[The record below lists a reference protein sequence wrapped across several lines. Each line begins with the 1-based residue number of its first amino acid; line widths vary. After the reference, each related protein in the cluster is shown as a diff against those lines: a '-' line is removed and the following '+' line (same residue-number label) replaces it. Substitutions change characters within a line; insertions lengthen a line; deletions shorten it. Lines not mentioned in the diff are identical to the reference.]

1 MDSIR
6 ANRTAAV
13 ITVSD
18 SGARGEREDTS
29 GTVLTERLTQAGFE
43 VRFRSLV
50 PDESAEIAD
59 RLKYYADEEH
69 VALLVTTG
77 GTGVA
82 PRDVTPEATLSV
94 AERLVPGMAEAM
106 RAASLAKTPHAML
119 SRGIAAIRGATLIV
133 NLPGSPK
140 GAAENLEVILSALP
154 HAIEKIQ
161 GDPTP
166 CAVDDRVLER
176 NK

>member
-1 MDSIR
+1 MDSLR
-6 ANRTAAV
+6 VNRTVAI

-18 SGARGEREDTS
+18 SGARGEREDAS
-29 GTVLTERLTQAGFE
+29 GAVLAERLTQAGFE

-50 PDESAEIAD
+50 PDEAAEIAE
-59 RLKYYADEEH
+59 RLRYYADEAH

-94 AERLVPGMAEAM
+94 AERIVPGMAEAM

-119 SRGIAAIRGATLIV
+119 SRGIVAIRGVTLVV
-133 NLPGSPK
+133 NLPGSPR
-140 GAAENLEVILSALP
+140 GAAENLEAILPALP

-161 GDPTP
+161 GDTRP
-166 CAVDDRVLER
+166 CAMGA
-176 NK
+176 